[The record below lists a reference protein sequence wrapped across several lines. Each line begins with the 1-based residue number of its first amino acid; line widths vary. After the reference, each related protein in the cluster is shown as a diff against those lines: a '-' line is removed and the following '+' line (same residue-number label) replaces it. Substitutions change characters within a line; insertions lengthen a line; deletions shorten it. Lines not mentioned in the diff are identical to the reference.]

1 MRIGE
6 EIEVTRLPS
15 GMYMVVLPD
24 NTRLVG
30 EAASTVIALA
40 HAVFHEEA
48 QGLDVAA

>member
-6 EIEVTRLPS
+6 EVKVTRLPS
-15 GMYMVVLPD
+15 GLYMVVLAN

-30 EAASTVIALA
+30 EAASAVIALA